1 MKCAINTTLYLSVS
15 LSLSWFVLHRV
26 PICGGHLCFSRPDAQ
41 GHLGRWKYQL
51 GNLDFGLQRNST
63 SDPVTDLL
71 KRPSSDH
78 LLMQTLSIFTLLY
91 LTYSWLYLTKNVGMG
106 HSTPRSPTLN
116 IMKESES
123 QYQCVYI
130 LSTFTPTHFGH
141 MLWDVVAIPT
151 GGPSRV

>member
-1 MKCAINTTLYLSVS
+1 MCNKYN
-15 LSLSWFVLHRV
+15 FVLV
-26 PICGGHLCFSRPDAQ
+26 SFTFTQLICAPQSPYLWRASMFFPSRCTGTLRKTEIPT
-41 GHLGRWKYQL
+41 WKYRL
-51 GNLDFGLQRNST
+51 WTST
-63 SDPVTDLL
+63 EFNISPVTDLL

-141 MLWDVVAIPT
+141 MLWDVVAIST